1 MRVNLG
7 RKLWSPREIVETSL
21 RPDLMLWSAA
31 SKMVLLVELTVP
43 WKGGL
48 DAAHERKQTKYADLA
63 AWCRQAGWKAVT
75 CPVGVGCSG
84 FVGSPTVTWGA

>member
-1 MRVNLG
+1 MRVDLG
-7 RKLWSPREIVETSL
+7 RKLWFPREIVEASL

-48 DAAHERKQTKYADLA
+48 DAAHELK
-63 AWCRQAGWKAVT
+63 
-75 CPVGVGCSG
+75 
-84 FVGSPTVTWGA
+84 